1 MNALKNDII
10 YWIWYSNISGISQA
24 VKLKLLD
31 NVESPKEIFKT
42 AGKCLAAN
50 NVSKSII
57 SRISAFASVE
67 MIERYIPVLEK
78 YEDMGI
84 TTYFDYDYPQ
94 LLCQIKNPPLVLY
107 YRGEISVL
115 QNRCIAV
122 VGTRSATEKGKYH
135 ARSFAREIAAQ
146 GYTVV
151 GGLSAGIETA
161 AHIGAMSTGATCAVL
176 ASGIDVVYPSE
187 NKELYN
193 KICENGVVISEH
205 MPGARTGK
213 YAIPLRNRIISGLCE
228 SVLLIEAPEKSGSL
242 TIINHAVDQNR
253 DVYVLDDKST
263 SYEFSGNRMLIQDG
277 AAAVTNPY
285 DIINNTGYTAYDS
298 VRNSYAMSAAENVSY
313 DTEKAHKKDYPDLSD
328 DESSVLILIRSGIN
342 QFDEIAMNSDLDVSS
357 VGYALT
363 MLEFKGI
370 IKQKFGKV
378 YEET

>member
-1 MNALKNDII
+1 MNALKNDVI

-253 DVYVLDDKST
+253 DVYVLDDKSA

-328 DESSVLILIRSGIN
+328 DESSVLKLIRSGIN

>member
-151 GGLSAGIETA
+151 GGLSAEIETA

-328 DESSVLILIRSGIN
+328 DESSVLKLIRSGIN

>member
-328 DESSVLILIRSGIN
+328 DESSVLKLIRSGIN

>member
-228 SVLLIEAPEKSGSL
+228 SVLLIEAPEKSGTL

-328 DESSVLILIRSGIN
+328 DESSVLKLIRSGIN

>member
-1 MNALKNDII
+1 MNALKNDVI

-107 YRGEISVL
+107 YIGEISVL

-328 DESSVLILIRSGIN
+328 DESSVLKLIRSEIN

>member
-1 MNALKNDII
+1 MNALKNDVI

-78 YEDMGI
+78 YDDMGI

-328 DESSVLILIRSGIN
+328 DESSVLKLIRSGIN

>member
-67 MIERYIPVLEK
+67 MIEGYIPVLEK

-328 DESSVLILIRSGIN
+328 DESSVLKLIRSGIN

>member
-67 MIERYIPVLEK
+67 MIEGYIPVLEK

-328 DESSVLILIRSGIN
+328 DESSVLNLIRSGIN

>member
-1 MNALKNDII
+1 MNALKNDVI

-263 SYEFSGNRMLIQDG
+263 SYEFSGNRMIIQDG

-328 DESSVLILIRSGIN
+328 DESSVLKLIRSGIN

>member
-1 MNALKNDII
+1 MNALKNDVI

-328 DESSVLILIRSGIN
+328 DESSVLKLIRSGIN

>member
-263 SYEFSGNRMLIQDG
+263 SYEFSGNRMLIQNG

-328 DESSVLILIRSGIN
+328 DESSVLKLIRSGIN

>member
-263 SYEFSGNRMLIQDG
+263 SYEFSGNRMLIQDD

-328 DESSVLILIRSGIN
+328 DESSVLKLIRSGIN